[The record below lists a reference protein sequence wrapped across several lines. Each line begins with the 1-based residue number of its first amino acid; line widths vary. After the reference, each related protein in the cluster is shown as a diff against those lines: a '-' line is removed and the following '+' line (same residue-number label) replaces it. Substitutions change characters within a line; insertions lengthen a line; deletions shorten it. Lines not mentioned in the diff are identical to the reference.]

1 MQVYTLELTLEDNLA
16 IRMATNG
23 RVKLVRDRQVFNLPN
38 HDGQAQRLADQLK
51 TINLDTIAPSLA
63 TKIKDFVN
71 AVDPYP
77 YWD

>member
-1 MQVYTLELTLEDNLA
+1 MYTLELTLEDNLA
-16 IRMATNG
+16 IRYATNG

-63 TKIKDFVN
+63 DKVRDFIT
-71 AVDPYP
+71 AVELA
-77 YWD
+77 